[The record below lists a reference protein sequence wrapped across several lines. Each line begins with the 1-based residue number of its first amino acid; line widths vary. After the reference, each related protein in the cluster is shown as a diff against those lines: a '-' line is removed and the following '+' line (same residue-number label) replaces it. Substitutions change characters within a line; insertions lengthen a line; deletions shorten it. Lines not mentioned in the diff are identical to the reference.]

1 MSLPRQLLYENKINS
16 SYSRNYNAVIQPVN
30 SSDYGLGQTCIINIP
45 CDSQTCLSGA
55 DSVLSMRLKL
65 ASGEQSVAYFNKCG
79 IAGCIQRLRIYNGSQ
94 LLQDIDNYQSL
105 ASLLTPF
112 QSSSD
117 EVTGRSRVLAGTN
130 EGRGDLVTTGRGA
143 GDAVERDF
151 TFPLLSI
158 MSMTDNYVPLWA
170 MSGVLRVEIQFVS
183 SIAKFINSTV
193 ALGNPATGANSI
205 FSDVKFVGNFMELS
219 NTAMEIIQNSLQ
231 GRAVEW
237 VTKSYSNYVY
247 NGILGTG
254 TTSVSI
260 PVNAK
265 YNSLCGL
272 YVIARSHPDGLVN
285 ANPRFAD
292 DTPNFD
298 IQEYSFRLG
307 SKVLPSEKP
316 NTLTQMLANM
326 EQSLGSVS
334 NRHTPHSYSLAQ
346 ITNKTPSTDQSVSN
360 AFCVGLELESY
371 SSTELSSKVY
381 QGYNSASEDVFA
393 LLTYN
398 GQGQATAVRWD
409 VFASYDQLIVI
420 DNGQISVQ
428 Y

>member
-16 SYSRNYNAVIQPVN
+16 SYSRNYNSVIQPVN
-30 SSDYGLGQTCIINIP
+30 SSEYGLGQTCIINIP

-65 ASGEQSVAYFNKCG
+65 RNASGANATAFLNKCG

-94 LLQDIDNYQSL
+94 LLQDIDNYQTL

-112 QSSSD
+112 QSSTD

-130 EGRGDLVTTGRGA
+130 ELRGDAIFSNTATGT
-143 GDAVERDF
+143 DVVRDF
-151 TFPLLSI
+151 AFPLLSI

-183 SIAKFINSTV
+183 SIAKFVNTDQT
-193 ALGNPATGANSI
+193 LTHTATGANSI
-205 FSDVKFVGNFMELS
+205 FSDVKFLGNFMELS

-247 NGILGTG
+247 NGVLGTG

-272 YVIARSHPDGLVN
+272 YVVARTFPDG
-285 ANPRFAD
+285 ADDRFAD

-316 NTLTQMLANM
+316 NTIALMLANM

-334 NRHTPHSYSLAQ
+334 NRYTPHSYSLAQ

-360 AFCVGLELESY
+360 AFCIGLELESY

-381 QGYNSASEDVFA
+381 QGYNSSNEDVFA

-398 GQGQATAVRWD
+398 GQSSNLAVRWD
-409 VFASYDQLIVI
+409 VFASYDQLVVI